1 MDGRR
6 ETKARRSRK
15 VVDIHTWVQCFAT
28 YVATRAPQAPQLIPE
43 LMAYLAT
50 IVRVS
55 QDYTGLA
62 WVRYDAA
69 FRRQAAL
76 TGNTRWSGINSTLYT
91 MCFTGMAAA
100 TKRCE
105 LGFATSH
112 SEREC
117 AQRGDPDPDVKDRL
131 KAIEAAVLALTN
143 GQQKAATPSAKL
155 SGEFCRKWNA
165 GSCTYPRCRY
175 NHTCSSC
182 QGSHP
187 AAKCPSRIA
196 PRPTGGPS
204 GTPSGSGTRQ
214 LPSRPY

>member
-117 AQRGDPDPDVKDRL
+117 AQWEGDR
-131 KAIEAAVLALTN
+131 
-143 GQQKAATPSAKL
+143 
-155 SGEFCRKWNA
+155 
-165 GSCTYPRCRY
+165 GSCPGIHKRTIEGRDPLSQAIGRILSQVECREL
-175 NHTCSSC
+175 HL
-182 QGSHP
+182 
-187 AAKCPSRIA
+187 
-196 PRPTGGPS
+196 PT
-204 GTPSGSGTRQ
+204 
-214 LPSRPY
+214 LPL